1 MTYRIIARVPY
12 ERTSYA
18 EPTELVSCWK
28 DGILNV
34 HYALKLADWLGSRDA
49 YYDIDFEVRDQDNNL
64 VRRSDLEHSA
74 HVHAYK
80 THRAYQIDADFPF

>member
-64 VRRSDLEHSA
+64 VRSPSYSA
-74 HVHAYK
+74 HVHAYNA
-80 THRAYQIDADFPF
+80 HRAYQIDANWPF